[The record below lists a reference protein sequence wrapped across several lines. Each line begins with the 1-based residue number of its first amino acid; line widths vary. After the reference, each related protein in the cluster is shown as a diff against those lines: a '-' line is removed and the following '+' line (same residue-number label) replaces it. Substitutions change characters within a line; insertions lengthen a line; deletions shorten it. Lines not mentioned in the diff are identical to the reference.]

1 MLLEQK
7 ATRYWTRLRF
17 MVCVTTWS
25 LFEKAAHYLQDWT
38 WTPHSCFFK
47 RSRFLHLCQQEVPLK
62 TGDDCQMKCSLPPPW
77 HWIEWIISAR
87 FTEGEAG
94 VFLPAAHRSPPG
106 SDSTAA
112 AAGEKTGFGRT
123 GSSLSQN
130 DSAFFFLQGEASDVT
145 IQKEEVNPSCDIVM
159 ASSGGSHG
167 WRGEFTV
174 TRERLLRR
182 AAAWT
187 GARCV
192 TLSGRRTAIGFSSQG
207 HDRQTH
213 PVWSGGESRAERIY
227 LSCLSAFLAE
237 TSQPELC
244 CCFEG
249 G

>member
-1 MLLEQK
+1 
-7 ATRYWTRLRF
+7 
-17 MVCVTTWS
+17 
-25 LFEKAAHYLQDWT
+25 
-38 WTPHSCFFK
+38 
-47 RSRFLHLCQQEVPLK
+47 
-62 TGDDCQMKCSLPPPW
+62 MKCSLPLPW

-94 VFLPAAHRSPPG
+94 VFLPAAHRSPPQ
-106 SDSTAA
+106 DLIAPPRQ
-112 AAGEKTGFGRT
+112 EKRRDLEGR
-123 GSSLSQN
+123 GVVYLKMILL
-130 DSAFFFLQGEASDVT
+130 FFFLQGEASDVT

-249 G
+249 GKKLSILKSVDTRQLTVYTFNQNWLRFDQLLFFY